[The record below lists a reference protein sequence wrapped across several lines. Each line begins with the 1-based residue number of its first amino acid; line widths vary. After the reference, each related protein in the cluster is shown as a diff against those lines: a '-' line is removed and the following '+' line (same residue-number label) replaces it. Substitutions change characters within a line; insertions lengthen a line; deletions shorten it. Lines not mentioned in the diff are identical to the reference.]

1 MLVSEIPALR
11 NYFYPIC
18 YTSDLTD
25 APRHFKIFGEDYVAF
40 RDESGKAAA
49 IADRC
54 PHRGGRLSQG
64 WVKNGCVACP
74 YHGWE
79 FDGDGKC
86 RVIPS
91 QDPSIPIPSKAKV
104 DAVQVRERHELVWVC
119 VGEPVGDVP
128 YFEELEQPGFT
139 LIHEM
144 MEVWHASAPR
154 IVDNALDVSHVAWV
168 HRNSIGSNA
177 NNQLEMGEVE
187 RRGHNVKFSV
197 TLIAQVND
205 MMTNVNGVT
214 GDITRRTTH
223 AELVEPL
230 VFRGRL
236 EYEQNGLVHV
246 LYKTCTPIDDENTL
260 FCQFIARSDN
270 PAPDKWPAITAIDRL
285 VQSEDK
291 ALLENIEPDFPL
303 GITEEV
309 HTKVDKMTL
318 EYRRVLADLAGVG
331 A

>member
-25 APRHFKIFGEDYVAF
+25 APRHFRIFGEDYVAF

-79 FDGDGKC
+79 FGSDGKC

-128 YFEELEQPGFT
+128 FFEELEQDGYT

-187 RRGHNVKFSV
+187 RTGHNVKFSV

-214 GDITRRTTH
+214 GDVTRRTTH

-270 PAPDKWPAITAIDRL
+270 PSPDKWPAITAIDRL

-291 ALLENIEPDFPL
+291 ALLENIEADFPL

-331 A
+331 S

>member
-18 YTSDLTD
+18 YASDLTD
-25 APRHFKIFGEDYVAF
+25 APRHFRIFGEDYVAF
-40 RDESGKAAA
+40 RDENGKVAAL
-49 IADRC
+49 ADRC

-79 FDGDGKC
+79 FGGDGKC

-104 DAVQVRERHELVWVC
+104 DAVHVRERHELVWVC

-128 YFEELEQPGFT
+128 YLEELEQEGYT

-187 RRGHNVKFSV
+187 RKDHNIKFSV

-214 GDITRRTTH
+214 GDVTRRTTH

-260 FCQFIARSDN
+260 FCQFIARSDS
-270 PAPDKWPAITAIDRL
+270 PTPDKWPAITAIDRL

-331 A
+331 S

>member
-1 MLVSEIPALR
+1 MLVSEISALR

-18 YTSDLTD
+18 YSSDLVD
-25 APRHFKIFGEDYVAF
+25 EPRHFRIFGEDYVVF
-40 RDESGKAAA
+40 RDENGIPAALE
-49 IADRC
+49 DRC

-79 FDGDGKC
+79 YASDGKC

-104 DAVQVRERHELVWVC
+104 DVVHTRERHDLVWAC
-119 VGEPVGDVP
+119 VGEPIGDIP
-128 YFEELEQPGFT
+128 CFEELESQGYT

-177 NNQLEMGEVE
+177 NNQLEMGEVARE
-187 RRGHNVKFSV
+187 GMNIKFSV
-197 TLIAQVND
+197 TLIAQVSD
-205 MMTNVNGVT
+205 MMKHVNGIT
-214 GDITRRTTH
+214 GETTRRTTH

-260 FCQFIARSDN
+260 YCQFIARNDN
-270 PAPDKWPAITAIDRL
+270 PKPEKWDAITAIDRL

-291 ALLENIEPDFPL
+291 ALLESIEADFPL
-303 GITEEV
+303 EITEEV

-318 EYRRVLADLAGVG
+318 EYRRVLADLAQVH